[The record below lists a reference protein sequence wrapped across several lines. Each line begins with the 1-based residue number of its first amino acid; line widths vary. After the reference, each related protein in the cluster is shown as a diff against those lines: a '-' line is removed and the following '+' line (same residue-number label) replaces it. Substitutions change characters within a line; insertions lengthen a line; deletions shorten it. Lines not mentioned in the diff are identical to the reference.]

1 MPNIRT
7 ETDCLGEFDVGLVV
21 VWGAQ
26 TQRPLEHFAIG
37 HDLIPREMITGYVA
51 LKRCILL

>member
-7 ETDCLGEFDVGLVV
+7 EADSLGEFDVGAVV

-26 TQRPLEHFAIG
+26 TQRSLDHFAIG
-37 HDLIPREMITGYVA
+37 HDLIPREMITAYVT
-51 LKRCILL
+51 LKRCVLL

>member
-7 ETDCLGEFDVGLVV
+7 EANCLGEFDVGVVV

-26 TQRPLEHFAIG
+26 TQRSPEHFAIG
-37 HDLIPREMITGYVA
+37 HDLIPREMIARYVT